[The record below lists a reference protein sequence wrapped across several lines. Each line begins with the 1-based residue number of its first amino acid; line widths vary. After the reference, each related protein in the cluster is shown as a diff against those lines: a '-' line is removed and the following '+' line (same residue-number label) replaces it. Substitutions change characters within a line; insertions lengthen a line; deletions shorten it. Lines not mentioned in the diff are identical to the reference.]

1 MLTAESLSLS
11 LMLANYSGIFEGV
24 CLVALQSGEES
35 GCWQVSKYKQ
45 N

>member
-1 MLTAESLSLS
+1 MLTTESLSLS

-35 GCWQVSKYKQ
+35 GFWQVSKYKQ